1 MLTRYREVFFGL
13 LFGLAATAIDV
24 VMHARMQDHSFAE
37 ELIHPDMG
45 MLLYRALFL
54 VFGAALGLLLWKK
67 NQRERESRYLAEALN
82 KLGREIAAPAIIIHT
97 QAQLLLTREHPAL
110 PAEAE
115 SAVRTIYEQSTRLQ
129 SLTNRQRTSDNL
141 NR

>member
-1 MLTRYREVFFGL
+1 MISRYREVFFGL
-13 LFGLAATAIDV
+13 LIGLAASVIDV
-24 VMHARMQDHSFAE
+24 IMHARMQGHSLAE
-37 ELIHPDMG
+37 ELILPDIG
-45 MLLYRALFL
+45 MLFYRVLFL
-54 VFGAALGLLLWKK
+54 IFGAALGLLLWKK
-67 NQRERESRYLAEALN
+67 NQRERESRHLTEALD
-82 KLGREIAAPAIIIHT
+82 KLGREITAPAIVIHT
-97 QAQLLLTREHPAL
+97 QAQLLLTRAHPAL